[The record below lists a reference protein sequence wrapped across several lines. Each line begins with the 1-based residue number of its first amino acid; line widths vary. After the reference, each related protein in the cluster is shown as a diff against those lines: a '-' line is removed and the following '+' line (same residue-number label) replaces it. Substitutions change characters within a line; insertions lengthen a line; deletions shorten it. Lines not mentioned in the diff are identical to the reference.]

1 MKTAMIM
8 ERKLFGGIIRQNH
21 KTGMLNANDLHK
33 VGNSMRKGA
42 GLTSKQMAQFFS
54 LDSTS
59 ELIKEICLVENIG
72 VDDVKVSKRGKAGGT
87 WVSPVLFV
95 DMAMW
100 YSPQLKVQIIKWV
113 IDGLLDARDNS
124 GESYK
129 RMASA
134 LKQNFCSEFSPIK
147 MIEVANTIAAECKVG
162 IGKDKWQKASEQQLV
177 KREKIQ
183 DTVAMIS
190 DLCPNI
196 GVTLNKAISK
206 VNNQIRLAK
215 AQNDK
220 AVK

>member
-1 MKTAMIM
+1 M
-8 ERKLFGGIIRQNH
+8 
-21 KTGMLNANDLHK
+21 
-33 VGNSMRKGA
+33 
-42 GLTSKQMAQFFS
+42 
-54 LDSTS
+54 
-59 ELIKEICLVENIG
+59 
-72 VDDVKVSKRGKAGGT
+72 
-87 WVSPVLFV
+87 SPVLFV

-134 LKQNFCSEFSPIK
+134 LKQNFSSEFSPIK

-162 IGKDKWQKASEQQLV
+162 IGKDKWQKASEKQLV

-196 GVTLNKAISK
+196 GVALNKSINK
-206 VNNQIRLAK
+206 VNRQYVLEIK
-215 AQNDK
+215 
-220 AVK
+220 

>member
-1 MKTAMIM
+1 MKTAVVM
-8 ERKLFGGIIRQNH
+8 ERKLFGGVIRQNH

-33 VGNSMRKGA
+33 VGNAMRKNA
-42 GLTSKQMAQFFS
+42 ELSPKQMGAYFMT
-54 LDSTS
+54 DSADD
-59 ELIKEICLVENIG
+59 LIKEICLVENVG
-72 VDDVKVSKRGKAGGT
+72 VEDVKVSKKGKFGGT

-134 LKQNFCSEFSPIK
+134 LKQNFSSEFSPIK

-162 IGKDKWQKASEQQLV
+162 IGKDKWQKASESQLK

-183 DTVAMIS
+183 DTITMIA

-196 GVTLNKAISK
+196 GASLNKAINK
-206 VNNQIRLAK
+206 VNQEVTY
-215 AQNDK
+215 Q
-220 AVK
+220 VV

>member
-1 MKTAMIM
+1 MKTAVVM
-8 ERKLFGGIIRQNH
+8 ERKLFGGVVRQNH

-33 VGNSMRKGA
+33 IGNSMRKGA
-42 GLTSKQMAQFFS
+42 ELSSKQMGSYFH

-59 ELIKEICLVENIG
+59 ELIKEICLVENVG
-72 VDDVKVSKRGKAGGT
+72 VEDVKVSKKGKFGGT

-129 RMASA
+129 RMASS
-134 LKQNFCSEFSPIK
+134 LKQNFSSEFSPIK

-162 IGKDKWQKASEQQLV
+162 IGKDKWQKATEKQLK

-183 DTVAMIS
+183 DTVSMIS

-196 GVTLNKAISK
+196 GVALNKSINK
-206 VNNQIRLAK
+206 VNRQVLEGGK
-215 AQNDK
+215 
-220 AVK
+220 

>member
-1 MKTAMIM
+1 MKTAVVM
-8 ERKLFGGIIRQNH
+8 ERKLFGGVIRQNH

-33 VGNSMRKGA
+33 VGNAMRKGA
-42 GLTSKQMAQFFS
+42 ELSPKQMGAYFMT
-54 LDSTS
+54 DSS
-59 ELIKEICLVENIG
+59 DELIKEICLVENVG
-72 VDDVKVSKRGKAGGT
+72 VEDVKVSKKGKFGGT

-129 RMASA
+129 RMASS
-134 LKQNFCSEFSPIK
+134 LKQNFSSEFSPIK

-162 IGKDKWQKASEQQLV
+162 IGKDKWQKATEKQLK

-183 DTVAMIS
+183 DTVSMIS

-196 GVTLNKAISK
+196 GVALNKSINK
-206 VNNQIRLAK
+206 VNRQLLEGGK
-215 AQNDK
+215 
-220 AVK
+220 

>member
-1 MKTAMIM
+1 MKTAVVM
-8 ERKLFGGIIRQNH
+8 ERKLFGGLIRQNH

-33 VGNSMRKGA
+33 VGNAMRKSA
-42 GLTSKQMAQFFS
+42 ELSPKQMGAYFMT
-54 LDSTS
+54 DSAD

-72 VDDVKVSKRGKAGGT
+72 IEDVKVSKKGKFGGT

-134 LKQNFCSEFSPIK
+134 LKQNFSNEFSPIK
-147 MIEVANTIAAECKVG
+147 MVEVANTIAAECKVG
-162 IGKDKWQKASEQQLV
+162 IGKDKWQKANESQLK

-183 DTVAMIS
+183 DTITMIA

-196 GVTLNKAISK
+196 GVSLNKAINK
-206 VNNQIRLAK
+206 VNQEVLHEM
-215 AQNDK
+215 
-220 AVK
+220 V

>member
-1 MKTAMIM
+1 MKTAVIM
-8 ERKLFGGIIRQNH
+8 ERKLFSGVVRQNH

-33 VGNSMRKGA
+33 IGNAMRKGA
-42 GLTSKQMAQFFS
+42 ELSPKQMGAYFMT
-54 LDSTS
+54 DSAD
-59 ELIKEICLVENIG
+59 ELIREICLVENIG
-72 VDDVKVSKRGKAGGT
+72 IDEVKTSKKGKFGGT

-134 LKQNFCSEFSPIK
+134 LKQNFSNEFSPIK

-162 IGKDKWQKASEQQLV
+162 IGKDKWQTATEKQLK
-177 KREKIQ
+177 KRERIQ
-183 DTVAMIS
+183 DTVSIIS

-196 GVTLNKAISK
+196 GVALNKSINK
-206 VNNQIRLAK
+206 VNRQLIE
-215 AQNDK
+215 
-220 AVK
+220 V

>member
-1 MKTAMIM
+1 MKTAVIM
-8 ERKLFGGIIRQNH
+8 ERKLFGGVVRQNH

-33 VGNSMRKGA
+33 IGNSMRKGA
-42 GLTSKQMAQFFS
+42 DLSLKQMGSYFH
-54 LDSTS
+54 LDSTN
-59 ELIKEICLVENIG
+59 ELIKEICLVENAS
-72 VDDVKVSKRGKAGGT
+72 VEDVKASKKGKFGGT

-134 LKQNFCSEFSPIK
+134 LKQNFSSEFSPIK

-162 IGKDKWQKASEQQLV
+162 IGKDKWQKASEKQLV

-196 GVTLNKAISK
+196 GVALNKSINK
-206 VNNQIRLAK
+206 VNRQYVLEIK
-215 AQNDK
+215 
-220 AVK
+220 

>member
-1 MKTAMIM
+1 MKTAVVM
-8 ERKLFGGIIRQNH
+8 ERKLFGGVIRQNH

-33 VGNSMRKGA
+33 VGNTMRKGA
-42 GLTSKQMAQFFS
+42 ELSPKQMGAYFMT
-54 LDSTS
+54 DSAD

-72 VDDVKVSKRGKAGGT
+72 IEDVKVSKKGKFGGT

-129 RMASA
+129 RMASS
-134 LKQNFCSEFSPIK
+134 LKQNFSNEFSPIK

-162 IGKDKWQKASEQQLV
+162 IGKDKWQKATEKQLV

-183 DTVAMIS
+183 DTVSMIS

-196 GVTLNKAISK
+196 GVALNKAINK
-206 VNNQIRLAK
+206 VNKQLISEG
-215 AQNDK
+215 
-220 AVK
+220 VV

>member
-1 MKTAMIM
+1 MKTAVVM
-8 ERKLFGGIIRQNH
+8 ERKLFGGVIRQNH

-33 VGNSMRKGA
+33 VGNAMRKGA
-42 GLTSKQMAQFFS
+42 ELSPKQMGAYFMT
-54 LDSTS
+54 DSS
-59 ELIKEICLVENIG
+59 DELIKEICLVENVG
-72 VDDVKVSKRGKAGGT
+72 VEDVKVSKKGKFGGT

-129 RMASA
+129 RMASS
-134 LKQNFCSEFSPIK
+134 LKQNFAKEFSPIK

-162 IGKDKWQKASEQQLV
+162 ISKDKWQKATESQLK

-183 DTVAMIS
+183 DTVSMIS

-196 GVTLNKAISK
+196 GVALNKAINK
-206 VNNQIRLAK
+206 VNRQLIEG
-215 AQNDK
+215 
-220 AVK
+220 V

>member
-1 MKTAMIM
+1 MKTAVIM
-8 ERKLFGGIIRQNH
+8 ERKLFGGVIRQNH

-33 VGNSMRKGA
+33 VGNSMRKGSD
-42 GLTSKQMAQFFS
+42 LSVKQMASFFS
-54 LDSTS
+54 LDSTE
-59 ELIKEICLVENIG
+59 ELIKEICLVENAG
-72 VDDVKVSKRGKAGGT
+72 VDEVKVSKRGKAGGT
-87 WVSPVLFV
+87 WISPVLFV

-134 LKQNFCSEFSPIK
+134 LKQNFSSEFSPIK

-162 IGKDKWQKASEQQLV
+162 IGKDKWQKASESQLI

-196 GVTLNKAISK
+196 GVALNKSINK
-206 VNNQIRLAK
+206 VNRQYVLEIK
-215 AQNDK
+215 
-220 AVK
+220 

>member
-1 MKTAMIM
+1 MKTAVVM
-8 ERKLFGGIIRQNH
+8 ERKLFGGVIRQNH

-33 VGNSMRKGA
+33 VGNAMRKSA
-42 GLTSKQMAQFFS
+42 GLSSKQMGAYFMT
-54 LDSTS
+54 DSS
-59 ELIKEICLVENIG
+59 EELIKEICLVENVG
-72 VDDVKVSKRGKAGGT
+72 VEDVKISKKGKFGGT

-129 RMASA
+129 RMASS
-134 LKQNFCSEFSPIK
+134 LKQNFSSEFSPIK

-162 IGKDKWQKASEQQLV
+162 IGKDKWQKATEAQLI

-183 DTVAMIS
+183 DTVSMIS

-196 GVTLNKAISK
+196 GVALNKAINK
-206 VNNQIRLAK
+206 VNRQLVE
-215 AQNDK
+215 
-220 AVK
+220 VK